1 MTMKCEQCEG
11 RGYIQIENQ
20 CPTCSGSGKAKS
32 FDPKVTAELSSEQ
45 MEMFSRGLCGVCR
58 GSGVL
63 LRTEVCKTCNGSGKM
78 AKCRICG
85 AQIPG
90 GELCQK
96 CKKKPH
102 AYLLK
107 NSCGMEELEPNKVYV
122 GTVSSLSSVGVF
134 VHLNKRVRGL
144 IPKRTGTGKL
154 NLSHGEDVLVKVTRI
169 RPNGE
174 VDLEL
179 NSMDN
184 YQVIEVSK
192 EAPVIEISEM
202 ENFVGKLAEVRGKVN
217 HVKVTGGPT
226 IFTILDESSI
236 VNAAAFEDG
245 ERAYAEIDVGDFV
258 RIVGIIKMRQGSL
271 QMEILEMDRLLGEEA
286 HKIDTMIQQE
296 LEEKCRPTHTQFLI
310 ESEVL
315 EKLRPEMEEV
325 ARELR
330 KAVFETRPI
339 IIRHHWDADG
349 IVSGVALEK
358 AMKNFIKRVGYS
370 EMQFLI
376 KRKVSR
382 APFYE
387 LEDVVKDLSESLED
401 ADKFGDKIPLVVLTD
416 NGSGMEDIPAIDQF
430 LTFGAEVITVD
441 HHFPDS
447 SVDSYLI
454 HHVNPYKVGGDSNHN
469 AGVLCAEI
477 ARMIDELPNPEFITA
492 VSVVGD
498 RSVGEVE
505 KFIELSGAD
514 IEELKKTALALEY
527 EAFYLRF
534 RAASQI
540 IHEILGFGR
549 KDRQKKLIEI
559 LSGYALT
566 DIESQ
571 IVTAMEGVKVQK
583 LGNGVAL
590 AALDI
595 ENYARRF
602 TFPPPGKLTG
612 EVHDRLKDEYRN
624 LVTIGYGPDFSIIR
638 SEGVEMD
645 IPRLVKELQQ
655 EINAGVEGGG
665 HLVVGSIK
673 FIPAKRK
680 DVLAKLAAKIGEL

>member
-1 MTMKCEQCEG
+1 MKCDKCEG
-11 RGYIQIENQ
+11 RGYIQVENQ
-20 CPTCSGSGKAKS
+20 CNTCSGRGKSKS

-45 MEMFSRGLCGVCR
+45 IEMFSQGLCGVCR
-58 GSGVL
+58 GNGVL
-63 LRTEVCKTCNGSGKM
+63 LRTEVCKSCNGSGKM
-78 AKCRICG
+78 AKCKVCG
-85 AQIPG
+85 AQIKG
-90 GELCQK
+90 GDLCHQ
-96 CKKKPH
+96 CRKKPH
-102 AYLLK
+102 AYQLK

-122 GTVSSLSSVGVF
+122 GTVASTSPVGVF
-134 VHLNKRVRGL
+134 VNLNKRVRGL
-144 IPKRTGTGKL
+144 IPKRNSGKL
-154 NLSHGEDVLVKVTRI
+154 NLSDGEEVVVKVSRI

-179 NSMDN
+179 TPMND
-184 YQVIEVSK
+184 YQVVEVSK
-192 EAPVIEISEM
+192 EAPVVEISEM
-202 ENFVGKLAEVRGKVN
+202 ENYVGKLAEIRGKVN

-226 IFTILDESSI
+226 IFTVLDESAI

-245 ERAYAEIDVGDFV
+245 ERAYPEIDVGDFV
-258 RIVGIIKMRQGSL
+258 RIVGIVKRRQASL

-286 HKIDTMIQQE
+286 HKIATRIQQE
-296 LEEKCRPTHTQFLI
+296 LEERCRPTPTQFLI

-315 EKLRPEMEEV
+315 EKLRPRMEEV

-330 KAVFETRPI
+330 KAIFETRPV

-358 AMKNFIKRVGYS
+358 ALKNFIERVGYS
-370 EMQFLI
+370 EMQFLV

-401 ADKFGDKIPLVVLTD
+401 AEKFGDKIPLMVLTD

-441 HHFPDS
+441 HHFPDD

-469 AGVLCAEI
+469 AGVLCVEI
-477 ARMIDELPNPEFITA
+477 ARMIDELPNPEFMTA

-505 KFIELSGAD
+505 QCIEVSGAD

-549 KDRQKKLIEI
+549 KDRQKKLIDI
-559 LSGYALT
+559 LSGYART

-571 IVTAMEGVKVQK
+571 VVTAIEGVKVQK

-612 EVHDRLKDEYRN
+612 EVHDRLKDEHKN

-645 IPRLVKELQQ
+645 IPQLVSELQQ

-680 DVLAKLAAKIGEL
+680 DVLAKLASKIGEL

>member
-1 MTMKCEQCEG
+1 MNMKCDKCEG
-11 RGYIQIENQ
+11 RGYVQVENQ
-20 CPTCSGSGKAKS
+20 CHTCSGSGKAKS
-32 FDPKVTAELSSEQ
+32 FDPKVTAELSAEQ
-45 MEMFSRGLCGVCR
+45 MEMFTKGLCGVCR

-85 AQIPG
+85 TSIPG
-90 GELCQK
+90 GDLCQQ
-96 CKKKPH
+96 CRKKPH
-102 AYLLK
+102 AYQLK

-122 GTVSSLSSVGVF
+122 GTVTSVSPVGGF
-134 VHLNKRVRGL
+134 VNLNKRVRGL
-144 IPKRTGTGKL
+144 IPKRNSGKL
-154 NLSHGEDVLVKVTRI
+154 NLSDGEEVVVKVSRI

-179 NSMDN
+179 NPMND
-184 YQVIEVSK
+184 YQVVEVSK
-192 EAPVIEISEM
+192 EAPVVEISEM
-202 ENFVGKLAEVRGKVN
+202 EGYVGKLAEIRGKVN
-217 HVKVTGGPT
+217 HLKVTGGPT
-226 IFTILDESSI
+226 IFTLLDESSI

-245 ERAYAEIDVGDFV
+245 ERAYPEIDVGDFV
-258 RIVGIIKMRQGSL
+258 RVVGIVKRRQASL
-271 QMEILEMDRLLGEEA
+271 QIEIFEMERLLGEEA
-286 HKIDTMIQQE
+286 HKISSRIQQE
-296 LEEKCRPTHTQFLI
+296 LEERCRPTRTEFLM

-330 KAVFETRPI
+330 KAVYETRPI
-339 IIRHHWDADG
+339 IVRHHWDADG

-358 AMKNFIKRVGYS
+358 ALKNFIERIGYS
-370 EMQFLI
+370 DMQFLV

-401 ADKFGDKIPLVVLTD
+401 AEKFGDKMPLVVLTD

-441 HHFPDS
+441 HHYPDDA
-447 SVDSYLI
+447 VDSYLI

-469 AGVLCAEI
+469 AGVLCVEI
-477 ARMIDELPNPEFITA
+477 ARMVDELPNPQFMTA

-498 RSVGEVE
+498 RSTGEVE
-505 KFIELSGAD
+505 KCIEISGAD

-549 KDRQKKLIEI
+549 KDRQKKLIDI
-559 LSGYALT
+559 LSGYART

-571 IVTAMEGVKVQK
+571 VETAMEGVKVQK

-680 DVLAKLAAKIGEL
+680 DVLAKLASKIGEL

>member
-1 MTMKCEQCEG
+1 MIMKCEQCDG
-11 RGYIQIENQ
+11 IGYIQVENQ
-20 CPTCSGSGKAKS
+20 CHTCSGSGKAKS
-32 FDPKVTAELSSEQ
+32 FDPKVTSDLSSEQ
-45 MEMFSRGLCGVCR
+45 MEMFSQGLCGVCK
-58 GSGVL
+58 GSGIL
-63 LRTEVCKTCNGSGKM
+63 LKTEVCKNCNGSGKVG
-78 AKCRICG
+78 KCKICG
-85 AQIPG
+85 AQIPSG
-90 GELCQK
+90 DLCSK

-102 AYLLK
+102 AYSLK

-122 GTVSSLSSVGVF
+122 GTVSSLSPVGAF
-134 VHLNKRVRGL
+134 VNLNKRVRGL
-144 IPKRTGTGKL
+144 IPKKTMGKS
-154 NLSHGEDVLVKVTRI
+154 NLSDGEDVLVKVTRI

-179 NSMDN
+179 NPMNN
-184 YQVIEVSK
+184 YEVIELSK
-192 EAPVIEISEM
+192 EAPVVEISEI
-202 ENFVGKLAEVRGKVN
+202 ENFVGKLVEVRGKVN

-226 IFTILDESSI
+226 IFTVLDESNI
-236 VNAAAFEDG
+236 INAAAFEDG
-245 ERAYAEIDVGDFV
+245 ERAYPEIDVGDFV
-258 RIVGIIKMRQGSL
+258 RIVGIVKRRQATL
-271 QMEILEMDRLLGEEA
+271 QLEVFEMERLLGEDA
-286 HKIDTMIQQE
+286 HKINTRIQQE
-296 LEEKCRPTHTQFLI
+296 LEERCRPTPTQFLI

-315 EKLRPEMEEV
+315 EKLRPGMEEV

-330 KAVFETRPI
+330 KAVFETRPV

-349 IVSGVALEK
+349 IISGVAMEK
-358 AMKNFIKRVGYS
+358 ALKNFIERVGYS
-370 EMQFLI
+370 EMQFLV

-401 ADKFGDKIPLVVLTD
+401 AEKFGDKIPLVVLTD

-454 HHVNPYKVGGDSNHN
+454 HHVNPFKVGGDSNHN
-469 AGVLCAEI
+469 AGVLCVEI
-477 ARMIDELPNPEFITA
+477 ARMIDELPNPEFMTA

-505 KFIELSGAD
+505 QYIEISGTD
-514 IEELKKTALALEY
+514 IEELKNTALALEY
-527 EAFYLRF
+527 EAFHLRF
-534 RAASQI
+534 RSASQI

-549 KDRQKKLIEI
+549 KDRQKKLIDI
-559 LSGYALT
+559 LSGYAYT

-571 IVTAMEGVKVQK
+571 VETAMEGVKIQK
-583 LGNGVAL
+583 LENEVAL

-612 EVHDRLKDEYRN
+612 EVHDRLKDEYKN

-645 IPRLVKELQQ
+645 IPRLVSELQQ